1 MADKCHAG
9 DGVRTGNFE
18 LYFFPYRHGIGIFHP
33 FGYQHATGTTHA
45 KSMAVEYF
53 VEPGTNA
60 INAQVGVD
68 LMRTVAGT
76 LAEVCPVRNFN
87 DFIFF
92 DEGDFVSC

>member
-1 MADKCHAG
+1 
-9 DGVRTGNFE
+9 
-18 LYFFPYRHGIGIFHP
+18 
-33 FGYQHATGTTHA
+33 
-45 KSMAVEYF
+45 MAVEYF

-92 DEGDFVSC
+92 DLGDFVSC